1 MREIRVGDL
10 ETLRALAHPLRM
22 RLLGSLRLDGP
33 ATASELGR
41 RFGESSGATSYH
53 LRQLHRYG
61 FVEDDAEQPS
71 RRERRWRAAQEWTSF
86 EVTDFL
92 YDPAGRSALR
102 VLERERL
109 ELLVRLFQAWYAERP
124 TQAREWVETAVD
136 SDARLLLRLADA
148 QALRADLS
156 ALLRKYAAR
165 QAPPGDPSAQAVY
178 LVLEALPV
186 KELPL

>member
-22 RLLGSLRLDGP
+22 RLLVALRLDGP

-41 RFGESSGATSYH
+41 RFGESSGAASYH

-61 FVEDDAEQPS
+61 FVEDDNQPS
-71 RRERRWRAAQEWTSF
+71 RRERRWRAAQEWTS
-86 EVTDFL
+86 VKIADFL
-92 YDPAGRSALR
+92 YDPAGHSALR
-102 VLERERL
+102 VMERERL
-109 ELLVRLFQAWYAERP
+109 EFIVRLMQAWYAERASWP
-124 TQAREWVETAVD
+124 REWVEAAVD
-136 SDARLLLRLADA
+136 SDARLWLRLAEFE
-148 QALRADLS
+148 ALRADLS
-156 ALLRKYAAR
+156 ALVREYAGR
-165 QAPPGDPSAQAVY
+165 QAAPGDPAAAPVY